1 MNASE
6 KLEVL
11 KTICPDEAAL
21 DRLLA
26 KLLETVLS
34 EYRHR
39 LQRYEQALH
48 DFEVRYEMG
57 SAVFYRRFEAGEVG
71 DATDFFEWAGLY
83 ELRQDLLAKIDRL
96 ETAV

>member
-11 KTICPDEAAL
+11 KSIYPDEAAL

-34 EYRHR
+34 EYRYR
-39 LQRYEQALH
+39 LQRYEQALR
-48 DFEVRYEMG
+48 DFETRYAMA
-57 SAVFYRRFEAGEVG
+57 SDAFYQRFQAGELG
-71 DATDFFEWAGLY
+71 DAMDFFEWAGLC
-83 ELRQDLLAKIDRL
+83 ELRRDLLAKIGRL